1 MFNHYFVLNGFM
13 ASSNITN
20 GPPSARQRSFGQRK
34 NTVSSLLP
42 ISGRG
47 ATIAIARIA
56 RCSCRT
62 DNYVLSGWYV
72 LFSTFTGCHFFTG
85 KSRTIKASFY
95 VFFNLN

>member
-56 RCSCRT
+56 RCSCRD
-62 DNYVLSGWYV
+62 DNYVLSGLYYIV
-72 LFSTFTGCHFFTG
+72 ACRR
-85 KSRTIKASFY
+85 K
-95 VFFNLN
+95 